1 MERNT
6 RRYFTTL
13 LDTNSDKYLEE
24 LSMGMK
30 NNQNDKVRD
39 LLTIMEDKKRTL
51 DCVKFYREGED
62 KSETLLHIAVK
73 YEDDIGTIGR
83 LINIC
88 PDLLSLARET
98 SDNYKGQ
105 TPLHIA
111 ITKGD
116 NDVTGLLLTSA
127 VREAEPGKK
136 QSSNRTKLSMINTPA
151 TGRIFVNTVMMGE
164 LPLSVASLTFNE
176 DAVSIL
182 LEHGAD
188 MHAQNSY
195 GDTVLHS
202 LVKYSAVYPNKTD
215 NVIEMFKYLNG
226 LLKEDKSNNPCFRG
240 IDSDIFLEED
250 SYVWFLKNDEN
261 LTPLQLSAKLGV
273 VEIFQFIIKLEN
285 VYSFVSTQ
293 DGLFDV
299 KLYDITEI
307 DTVAN
312 QHVARLTTGN
322 EGYGNKKVS
331 RNIDGVSRTSI
342 KKSTEFVSFQC
353 SHFDYPETESI
364 LEMMFDYEVCGSSAF
379 RIIETIPV
387 KNIIQEKWQKLRY
400 LYFVW
405 GFFHILMTVCLT
417 AEIVIRSNM
426 YASITWNPNNTVNA
440 DMFSVNGVSQAFVH
454 YISWISFIFGGIV
467 YCLFVI
473 LLLIAKVRRPNAM
486 RYTLHNIG
494 YVCFIFVF
502 SICLF
507 VDFFMTQVSVAHD
520 NIALIIAIIAGW
532 WFVVFFLRAVRL
544 FSFFTEM
551 IRRVIIGD
559 LLRFAVI
566 ISFMLFAFTAGMYA
580 VFVGKVESEAQ
591 QSADYASAIDE
602 HFGSFGGT
610 MMTMFKL
617 MLGLGDIETLSQARK
632 PGLAIAL
639 YVIFVIL
646 TYVLLI
652 NSLIAMM
659 SQTCAVVLEDRYS
672 QWRLQQLSVILF
684 MEDLFC
690 LPCIRKI
697 FGSPGTEREIRG
709 FDPVTKQTKIYS
721 RYFLKIHSLQTTY
734 ASEED
739 REVLKKSLK
748 EQPERP
754 RIDGT
759 MRSDHSSWIYSL
771 SPGRTYQQL
780 PSIRRR
786 PTLKTRLPDTD
797 TTFGNSLHVDDKK
810 RVKRVKS
817 ARLSKQLSRVIE
829 EETIQKQTAMKLGS
843 EPDLIKSEKTPDTKR
858 RRYHS
863 ENDKESR
870 NSPQS
875 IASFR
880 SENVHYDCP
889 LTPVESKLHVH
900 NHNHDCPE
908 TRERLVPN
916 GHSHVDIEPYPYSNA

>member
-1 MERNT
+1 MDRNT
-6 RRYFTTL
+6 QKHFKTL
-13 LDTNSDKYLEE
+13 LDTDSDKFLEK
-24 LSMGMK
+24 LSTCVK
-30 NNQNDKVRD
+30 NNEDDKVRD
-39 LLTIMEDKKRTL
+39 LLTIMKKNPETL
-51 DCVKFYREGED
+51 HCVKSYREDED
-62 KSETLLHIAVK
+62 ETLLHIAVK
-73 YEDDIGTIGR
+73 NEYDKNTISR
-83 LINIC
+83 LIDIC
-88 PDLLSLARET
+88 PDLLSLSREL

-116 NDVTGLLLTSA
+116 NDVTELLLSSA
-127 VREAEPGKK
+127 ENQAETGKK
-136 QSSNRTKLSMINTPA
+136 QSSNRIKMSMINTLA
-151 TGRIFVNTVMMGE
+151 TGRMFVNTVMMGE

-176 DAVSIL
+176 DAVNIL

-188 MHAQNSY
+188 LHAQNRY

-240 IDSDIFLEED
+240 IDLDIFLEED
-250 SYVWFLKNDEN
+250 SYVWFLENCEN

-273 VEIFQFIIKLEN
+273 VEIFQFFINLEN

-312 QHVARLTTGN
+312 QHVAMLTTRN
-322 EGYGNKKVS
+322 KDSGNKTVS
-331 RNIDGVSRTSI
+331 RNIDGVSRTNI
-342 KKSTEFVSFQC
+342 KKSTEFAAFQN

-364 LEMMFDYEVCGSSAF
+364 LEMMFDYEFRGSSAF

-387 KNIIQEKWQKLRY
+387 KNIIQDKWQKLRY
-400 LYFVW
+400 LYFLW
-405 GFFHILMTVCLT
+405 GFCHILMTVCLT
-417 AEIVIRSNM
+417 AEIVIRSNI

-440 DMFSVNGVSQAFVH
+440 DMLSVNGISETFVH

-473 LLLIAKVRRPNAM
+473 LLLIAKVRRANAM
-486 RYTLHNIG
+486 RYILHNIG
-494 YVCFIFVF
+494 YVSFLFVF

-532 WFVVFFLRAVRL
+532 WFAVFFLRAVRL

-566 ISFMLFAFTAGMYA
+566 LSFMLFAFTAGMYA
-580 VFVGKVESEAQ
+580 VFVGKVESQQQ

-602 HFGSFGGT
+602 NFGSFGGT

-617 MLGLGDIETLSQARK
+617 MLGLGDIEFLNQARI

-684 MEDLFC
+684 TEDLFC
-690 LPCIRKI
+690 LPCIRRI
-697 FGSPGTEREIRG
+697 FGSPGTEREISG
-709 FDPVTKQTKIYS
+709 FDPVTKQKKSYS
-721 RYFLKIHSLQTTY
+721 RYFLKIHSLQTMY

-739 REVLKKSLK
+739 RAVMEKTLK

-759 MRSDHSSWIYSL
+759 MRSDHSSLNYNL
-771 SPGRTYQQL
+771 SPGRMHQQ
-780 PSIRRR
+780 PPRIRRR
-786 PTLKTRLPDTD
+786 PQLKTRLPDTY
-797 TTFGNSLHVDDKK
+797 TTFVHSL
-810 RVKRVKS
+810 RFSR
-817 ARLSKQLSRVIE
+817 QLSRIIE
-829 EETIQKQTAMKLGS
+829 KKIKKQTAMKLGS
-843 EPDLIKSEKTPDTKR
+843 EPDLVKSGKTPDTKR

-870 NSPQS
+870 NSTQP

-880 SENVHYDCP
+880 GKDGS
-889 LTPVESKLHVH
+889 LTPVGSELDVHTH
-900 NHNHDCPE
+900 NHVCPE
-908 TRERLVPN
+908 IEERLVPKR
-916 GHSHVDIEPYPYSNA
+916 HLHVDIEPYQYSNA

>member
-1 MERNT
+1 
-6 RRYFTTL
+6 
-13 LDTNSDKYLEE
+13 
-24 LSMGMK
+24 
-30 NNQNDKVRD
+30 
-39 LLTIMEDKKRTL
+39 
-51 DCVKFYREGED
+51 
-62 KSETLLHIAVK
+62 VK
-73 YEDDIGTIGR
+73 YVKHKDEDDKDTIIGR
-83 LINIC
+83 LIDIC

-98 SDNYKGQ
+98 SNYKGQ
-105 TPLHIA
+105 TPLHMA

-116 NDVTGLLLTSA
+116 KNVTELLLSSA
-127 VREAEPGKK
+127 ENQAEIGNT
-136 QSSNRTKLSMINTPA
+136 QSSNRIKIAMIHTPA
-151 TGRIFVNTVMMGE
+151 TGNLFVNTVMMGE

-176 DAVSIL
+176 NTVNIL
-182 LEHGAD
+182 IDHGAD

-226 LLKEDKSNNPCFRG
+226 LLKKGKSIIPRSRG
-240 IDSDIFLEED
+240 IDSDIYLEED
-250 SYVWFLKNDEN
+250 SYVWFLENKDN

-312 QHVARLTTGN
+312 QHVAMLTTRNKGN
-322 EGYGNKKVS
+322 ESCNTS
-331 RNIDGVSRTSI
+331 IIDGVPQPSR
-342 KKSTEFVSFQC
+342 KKRIECTAFQC
-353 SHFDYPETESI
+353 SHFDYPKTESI
-364 LEMMFDYEVCGSSAF
+364 LEMVFDYDFSDSSAF

-400 LYFVW
+400 LYFLW
-405 GFFHILMTVCLT
+405 GFCHILVTLCLT
-417 AEIVIRSNM
+417 AGIVIRSNI
-426 YASITWNPNNTVNA
+426 YASITWNPNNTVSA
-440 DMFSVNGVSQAFVH
+440 DMFSVTGVSETFVH

-473 LLLIAKVRRPNAM
+473 SLLIAKVRRPNAM

-494 YVCFIFVF
+494 YVCFLFVF

-507 VDFFMTQVSVAHD
+507 VDFFMTQVSVTHD

-532 WFVVFFLRAVRL
+532 WFAVFFLRAVRL

-551 IRRVIIGD
+551 IRRVVIGD
-559 LLRFAVI
+559 LLRCAVI
-566 ISFMLFAFTAGMYA
+566 ISFMLFAFSAGMYA
-580 VFVGKVESEAQ
+580 VFVGKFESQQQ

-602 HFGSFGGT
+602 SFGSFGGT

-617 MLGLGDIETLSQARK
+617 MLGLGDIEFLNQARI
-632 PGLAIAL
+632 PGLAVTL

-690 LPCIRKI
+690 LPCIRRI
-697 FGSPGTEREIRG
+697 FGSPGTEREING
-709 FDPVTKQTKIYS
+709 FDPVTKQNKSYS
-721 RYFLKIHSLQTTY
+721 RYFLKIHSLQTMY

-739 REVLKKSLK
+739 RAVMEKTLK

-759 MRSDHSSWIYSL
+759 MRSDHSSLNSNL
-771 SPGRTYQQL
+771 SPGRMDQL
-780 PSIRRR
+780 PPRIRRR
-786 PTLKTRLPDTD
+786 PQLKTRLPDTN
-797 TTFGNSLHVDDKK
+797 TTFGQSL
-810 RVKRVKS
+810 
-817 ARLSKQLSRVIE
+817 RLSRRLSRAIE
-829 EETIQKQTAMKLGS
+829 KTIKKQTAMKLGS
-843 EPDLIKSEKTPDTKR
+843 EPDLFKSEKTPDTKMR
-858 RRYHS
+858 SYHS
-863 ENDKESR
+863 KNDKESR
-870 NSPQS
+870 NSTQS

-880 SENVHYDCP
+880 GKDVHYDGS
-889 LTPVESKLHVH
+889 LTPVGPELDVH
-900 NHNHDCPE
+900 IHNHDCPE
-908 TRERLVPN
+908 IQERLGRS
-916 GHSHVDIEPYPYSNA
+916 GHSHVDIEPYP

>member
-30 NNQNDKVRD
+30 NNHNDKVHD
-39 LLTIMEDKKRTL
+39 LLTIMEKKPQTL
-51 DCVKFYREGED
+51 HCVKSYREGED
-62 KSETLLHIAVK
+62 ESETLLHIAVK
-73 YEDDIGTIGR
+73 YEDDKDTISR
-83 LINIC
+83 IIDIC

-98 SDNYKGQ
+98 SNYKGQ

-116 NDVTGLLLTSA
+116 SDVTGLLLSSA
-127 VREAEPGKK
+127 ENQAETGNK
-136 QSSNRTKLSMINTPA
+136 QLSNRTKMIMINTPA
-151 TGRIFVNTVMMGE
+151 TGKFFVNTVMMGE
-164 LPLSVASLTFNE
+164 LPLSVASLTFNK
-176 DAVSIL
+176 DTMHIL
-182 LEHGAD
+182 IDHGAD

-226 LLKEDKSNNPCFRG
+226 LLKKGKSINPRFRC

-250 SYVWFLKNDEN
+250 SYVWFLENKEN

-312 QHVARLTTGN
+312 QHVARLTA
-322 EGYGNKKVS
+322 GNKGFGNTNVS
-331 RNIDGVSRTSI
+331 RNIDGVSLTSI
-342 KKSTEFVSFQC
+342 KKSTECAPFQC

-364 LEMMFDYEVCGSSAF
+364 LEMMFDYEFRGSSAF

-387 KNIIQEKWQKLRY
+387 KNIIKEKWQKLRY
-400 LYFVW
+400 LYFLW
-405 GFFHILMTVCLT
+405 GFCHILMTVCLT
-417 AEIVIRSNM
+417 AGLVIRSNM
-426 YASITWNPNNTVNA
+426 YASLTWNPNNTVNA
-440 DMFSVNGVSQAFVH
+440 DMFSVNGVSETFVQ
-454 YISWISFIFGGIV
+454 YISWISFIVGGIV

-486 RYTLHNIG
+486 RYSLHNIG
-494 YVCFIFVF
+494 YIGFLFVF
-502 SICLF
+502 SICLV
-507 VDFFMTQVSVAHD
+507 VDFFMTQMSVAHD

-532 WFVVFFLRAVRL
+532 WFAVFFLRAVRL

-591 QSADYASAIDE
+591 QSTDYVAVIDE
-602 HFGSFGGT
+602 NFGNFGGT

-617 MLGLGDIETLSQARK
+617 MLGLGDIEILSQARI

-739 REVLKKSLK
+739 REVMQKTLK

-754 RIDGT
+754 QMDGT
-759 MRSDHSSWIYSL
+759 MRSDHSSFNYSL
-771 SPGRTYQQL
+771 SPGRMYTQL
-780 PSIRRR
+780 PSIRRS

-797 TTFGNSLHVDDKK
+797 TTFGHSLHDKK
-810 RVKRVKS
+810 RIKRVKS

-843 EPDLIKSEKTPDTKR
+843 EPHLIKSEKTPATKR

-880 SENVHYDCP
+880 SGNVHYDGP

-900 NHNHDCPE
+900 NHNHDCSE